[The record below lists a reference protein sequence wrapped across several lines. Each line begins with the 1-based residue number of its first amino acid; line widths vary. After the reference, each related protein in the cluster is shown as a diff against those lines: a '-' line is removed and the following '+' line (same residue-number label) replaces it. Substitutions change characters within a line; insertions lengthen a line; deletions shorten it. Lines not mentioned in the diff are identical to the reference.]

1 MQLVKIETS
10 ISNMCEI
17 RVLMLD
23 LVTDTGTHISKHTST
38 VILFLFRKSIYKG
51 THNFIHFNLSIS
63 LMIGLIIFISGVE
76 TARDI
81 KVMLLLYYKSCQNVS
96 LSRLVVQQLQFFC
109 IISSWLHLCGCCV
122 KAYLSSFILI
132 IYFTLDFLLRNIFIL
147 DLVGVSCSHE
157 TSCITYYII
166 NFICIFTYVG
176 LPVPIVAIAA
186 GIANKHYGSDN
197 GLAHVLNSDT
207 TNTYMYANYLWF
219 IE

>member
-10 ISNMCEI
+10 ISNLC
-17 RVLMLD
+17 VLMLYP
-23 LVTDTGTHISKHTST
+23 VADTGTHISNGISK

-51 THNFIHFNLSIS
+51 THNFIHFNLSMS

-81 KVMLLLYYKSCQNVS
+81 KVMLLLYHKSRQNVS

-132 IYFTLDFLLRNIFIL
+132 IYFTLDFLLRSIFIL
-147 DLVGVSCSHE
+147 DLVGVSCSHD
-157 TSCITYYII
+157 TVYVLH
-166 NFICIFTYVG
+166 IF
-176 LPVPIVAIAA
+176 
-186 GIANKHYGSDN
+186 
-197 GLAHVLNSDT
+197 
-207 TNTYMYANYLWF
+207 
-219 IE
+219 